1 MIVKMK
7 LLFASGVCII
17 EDNKLLL
24 LKQKADR
31 WGPPAGHAEESE
43 NLVATAVRETKEET
57 GLNVSITGLIQA
69 MYIKKNEDVGYIAC
83 FYAAEILGN
92 KEISLQENE
101 VEEYVWAER
110 EEIEQDKYKLRDKLL
125 KTVFLKA
132 FNEVTSPVDTFTMV
146 TKEGS

>member
-1 MIVKMK
+1 MN

-31 WGPPAGHAEESE
+31 WGPPAGHAEEGES
-43 NLVATAVRETKEET
+43 LIATAIAIRETKEET
-57 GLNVSITGLIQA
+57 GLNISITGLIQA
-69 MYIKKNEDVGYIAC
+69 MYIKKSDEVGYVAC

-92 KEISLQENE
+92 KEISLQEEE
-101 VEEYVWAER
+101 VEEYIWAQK
-110 EEIEQDKYKLRDKLL
+110 EEIEQDKYILRDKLL

-132 FNEVTSPVDTFTMV
+132 FNESTSPIDTFNIV
-146 TKEGS
+146 TKENS